1 MSSYDR
7 SANNT
12 INPDIFTN
20 PYLKQ
25 MALKY
30 NRQDAENVRNKSSS
44 QGVYNTATDTV
55 ITNNPTTSGTCMI
68 HVYYGCQ
75 PNIGSVIG
83 L

>member
-7 SANNT
+7 SANST

-25 MALKY
+25 LALKY
-30 NRQDAENVRNKSSS
+30 NRQDAEIARNKSYS
-44 QGVYNTATDTV
+44 QGLYNAATDTV